1 MVPRSR
7 LGADSKAAARQARL
21 GSLFSGAGGFD
32 LGFVLSGQF
41 RVLFAVD
48 ILESAVATY
57 ARNFGLAVKSVR
69 ETSVFPPADPAVVRA
84 GVEELH
90 FRDLKEDGVDILVGG
105 PPCQEFSIVRGPDW
119 DRKGIQVERGRLYR
133 RFLEA
138 ACALRPRLLVFENV
152 PGLLS
157 ANRGAAARA
166 VLGDFASAGWTPV
179 FADVVNSAHFGVPQL
194 RRRLIIIAVRKD
206 LLTKTSADL
215 ISRRF
220 AERLGGDPLLRRFP
234 LTPMEA
240 FEGRP
245 LDELNEKYREI
256 MREYEDLGIAPPR
269 SIFEDYLTLNN
280 IGAVSPAE
288 LDSALEAHR
297 KILAEL
303 GWLGRPVAGLDLP
316 DGSTALLKESPSVL
330 ERMRKIPPNGNH
342 LWVKGTQW
350 EVEGRGISLVYRRLH
365 PLKPAYTVVAYG
377 GGGTW
382 GYHYERGRSK
392 LTHRERARLQSFPD
406 WFLFCG
412 RSAEVRAQ
420 IGEAVPPLL
429 GRAVA
434 EACAEF
440 LFDTAVST

>member
-1 MVPRSR
+1 MNA
-7 LGADSKAAARQARL
+7 ADGRPCGRTATLQARL

-32 LGFVLSGQF
+32 LGFVLSGRF
-41 RVLFAVD
+41 RILFAVD
-48 ILESAVATY
+48 VLESAAATY
-57 ARNFGLAVKSVR
+57 ARNFGLAVKSVG
-69 ETSVFPPADPAVVRA
+69 ETSAFPPADPAVVRA

-90 FRDLKEDGVDILVGG
+90 FRDLGEDGVDVLVGG
-105 PPCQEFSIVRGPDW
+105 PPCQEFSVVRGPD
-119 DRKGIQVERGRLYR
+119 RKGMRTERGRLYR

-138 ACALRPRLLVFENV
+138 ARALRPRLLVFENV

-157 ANRGAAARA
+157 ADRGTALRA
-166 VLGDFASAGWTPV
+166 VLGDFAGAGWTPV
-179 FADVVNSAHFGVPQL
+179 FADVVNAAHFGVPQL
-194 RRRLIIIAVRKD
+194 RRRLIVVAVRKD
-206 LLTKTSADL
+206 LLTKTPADR

-220 AERLGGDPLLRRFP
+220 AERLRGDPLLRRFP
-234 LTPMEA
+234 LTPLEA

-245 LDELNEKYREI
+245 LDELDEKYREV
-256 MREYEDLGIAPPR
+256 MGEYEDLGIAPPR
-269 SIFEDYLTLNN
+269 GIFEDYLKLNG
-280 IGAVSPAE
+280 IGRASPAE
-288 LDSALEAHR
+288 LDSALEAHG
-297 KILAEL
+297 KVLAEL
-303 GWLGRPVAGLDLP
+303 GWLGRPVSDLRLP
-316 DGSTALLKESPSVL
+316 DGSTVLPRESPSVR
-330 ERMRKIPPNGNH
+330 ERMRRIPPGGNH
-342 LWVKGTQW
+342 LWVRGTPW

-382 GYHYERGRSK
+382 GYHYERGRGK

-406 WFLFCG
+406 RFLFCG

-440 LFDTAVST
+440 LFDAAVSA